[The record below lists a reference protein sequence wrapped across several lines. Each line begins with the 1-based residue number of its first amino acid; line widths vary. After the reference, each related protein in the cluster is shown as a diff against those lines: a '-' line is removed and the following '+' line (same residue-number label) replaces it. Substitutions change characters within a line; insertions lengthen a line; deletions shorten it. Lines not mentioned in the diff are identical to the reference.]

1 MTNQFWLNDPK
12 ILLNQQHILEL
23 WPNRNMDKNDKLN
36 AISRLIILLT
46 LIGFLY
52 TRELK
57 MLITGLIT
65 LVIIVLVNKIQT
77 KPIKKLV
84 TTEAFTDGNLYEL
97 VKDNFNEP
105 TKNNP
110 LMNVLLTDIHDNPQ
124 RKPAAPSYNPVV
136 SQDINSATR
145 KMVSDNFNDPT
156 IEDKLFK
163 DLGDNFDF
171 EQSMRPFYATA
182 NTKLPNDQDAFAQ
195 FCYGDMPSCKEG
207 NEFACMKDNARYINM

>member
-77 KPIKKLV
+77 KPIKKVV

-163 DLGDNFDF
+163 DLGDNFSF
-171 EQSMRPFYATA
+171 EQSMRTWYATP
-182 NTKLPNDQDAFAQ
+182 NTQVPNDQKQFAE
-195 FCYGDMPSCKEG
+195 FCYGGMTSCKEG
-207 NEFACMKDNARYINM
+207 NEIACSRN

>member
-163 DLGDNFDF
+163 DLGDNFSF
-171 EQSMRPFYATA
+171 EQSMRTWYATP
-182 NTKLPNDQDAFAQ
+182 NTQVPNDQKQFAE
-195 FCYGDMPSCKEG
+195 FCYGGMTSCKEG
-207 NEFACMKDNARYINM
+207 NEIACSRN